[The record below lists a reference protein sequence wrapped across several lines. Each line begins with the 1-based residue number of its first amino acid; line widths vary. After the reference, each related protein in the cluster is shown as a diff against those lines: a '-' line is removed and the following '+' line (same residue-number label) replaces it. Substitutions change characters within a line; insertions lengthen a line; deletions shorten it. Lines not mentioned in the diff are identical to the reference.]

1 MSSYIATSDFTEF
14 QDFDTDTVVDTTMMA
29 AIITRA
35 SGLIDAYCG
44 RIFTP
49 ASDLTDATRYYSPL
63 EDVLDNTLFLDRDL
77 AAATTVTNGD
87 GVVVAASDRVFLPSG
102 EITAISGPFYAIKLN
117 ANSNLVW
124 TYDSDSENSIT
135 VLGSWTY
142 ALTTP
147 DVITH
152 ACLRLAQW
160 IYKQRSSDSVSDQP
174 IVMTSGLTIMPAKLP
189 ADVVDML
196 QPYRRVRI
204 GAS

>member
-1 MSSYIATSDFTEF
+1 ML
-14 QDFDTDTVVDTTMMA
+14 A

-35 SGLIDAYCG
+35 SGIVDAYTG

-49 ASDLTDATRYYSPL
+49 ASDLTDASRYYNPN
-63 EDVLDNTLFLDRDL
+63 EDVLGQVLFLDRDL

-87 GVVVAASDRVFLPSG
+87 GVVVVASDRVFLPSG
-102 EITAISGPFYAIKLN
+102 ELTAISGPFYGIQLKSQ
-117 ANSNLVW
+117 SNLTW
-124 TYDSDSENSIT
+124 TYDSDPENSIIIA
-135 VLGSWTY
+135 GSWTY

-147 DVITH
+147 DVVTH
-152 ACLRLAQW
+152 ATLRLSQW

-196 QPYRRVRI
+196 QPFRRLRV
-204 GAS
+204 GAI